1 MHRNLIA
8 AILAA
13 AATTALGQPQME
25 PGEWE
30 FTNTMTSPMLPAPQT
45 MTTRTCVKKEDT
57 GDPMRWSGKQSPDCK
72 ITPKSKSADS
82 YSWEMAC
89 PSSGMRGTGTAR
101 YGRGTVESEMRMS
114 GSSTK
119 GDKFDM
125 TTKMSGRRLGPCKS

>member
-1 MHRNLIA
+1 MHRSLIA

-13 AATTALGQPQME
+13 AATTALGQQQME

-30 FTNTMTSPMLPAPQT
+30 FTSTMTSPMLPTPQS
-45 MTTRTCVKKEDT
+45 MTTRTCVKKENA
-57 GDPMRWSGKQSPDCK
+57 GDPMSWAGKQPPDCK
-72 ITPKSKSADS
+72 TTPKSKSGDS

-101 YGRGTVESEMRMS
+101 YGRGTVESEMKMS

-119 GDKFDM
+119 GDQFDM
-125 TTKMSGRRLGPCKS
+125 TTKVSGRRLGPCKS